1 MGYRLRF
8 DGVNDYCQFGS
19 SMSIDI
25 GTTAYTFEAK
35 FILNAVP
42 SGIGGLLGRNGTA
55 AGFFVTSTR
64 NLAVYTGGTNRYQTA
79 SNFILNDGAVH
90 TYRLEHDAGG
100 AWRAYRDGSLI
111 ESGTFTLSTTA
122 APLIWIGQ
130 GNNGSNTFIS
140 MDLEYVEVTGPAN
153 AQKWDA
159 NLSGGA
165 GTTLPTTSGTNQ
177 ATLINFPTDNS
188 QWISFSSGST
198 ITATVSATMPQ
209 MSVATSG
216 SVAAPQFDS
225 AITISMPQMTVA
237 ALSTIATPTFTAS
250 IAFSMPQMVA
260 SVSADNIAPAVASV
274 DFSMPQMTASGTAV
288 VIPEQVTTIS
298 FTMPQMSVSA
308 TATNPTPTWQG
319 TVSVTMPQMAVT
331 ALAGVG
337 APGNAASVAVSM
349 PQMQA
354 SASAE
359 STTPVYSASAAFTMP
374 QMTVQVLTG
383 GLVYYAG
390 EGSHIEQVYQ
400 SRHIEQMA
408 EYRQIAYSNQNR
420 HIEWRV

>member
-140 MDLEYVEVTGPAN
+140 MDLEYIEVTGPAN

-159 NLSGGA
+159 NLSGGT

-198 ITATVSATMPQ
+198 VTTDIAYSVDGFTFSASSTVTAPNTTATIAY
-209 MSVATSG
+209 SVDGFTF
-216 SVAAPQFDS
+216 AAS
-225 AITISMPQMTVA
+225 STVTA
-237 ALSTIATPTFTAS
+237 PATIATIS
-250 IAFSMPQMVA
+250 Y
-260 SVSADNIAPAVASV
+260 SV
-274 DFSMPQMTASGTAV
+274 DGFSFAASSTATA
-288 VIPEQVTTIS
+288 PPSTANIS
-298 FTMPQMSVSA
+298 YNVDGFTYSA
-308 TATNPTPTWQG
+308 TAR
-319 TVSVTMPQMAVT
+319 
-331 ALAGVG
+331 
-337 APGNAASVAVSM
+337 
-349 PQMQA
+349 A
-354 SASAE
+354 SASAVAAYDVGAI
-359 STTPVYSASAAFTMP
+359 SYAASALVVSNISTIVSYDVGALAFSVVATAP
-374 QMTVQVLTG
+374 QNEPER
-383 GLVYYAG
+383 GLVTKNNPYWRN
-390 EGSHIEQVYQ
+390 SIFFNT
-400 SRHIEQMA
+400 SRR
-408 EYRQIAYSNQNR
+408 Y
-420 HIEWRV
+420 